1 MRCDRADRPIPL
13 DERLL
18 PRNADGE
25 VTRRAFDRA
34 TFPPARPASTLLAI
48 YPDDAGRLVIP
59 LTVRHAD
66 LRSHAGEVSLPGRSG
81 GRGGCRTRRRP
92 RCARRGRRS
101 ASSRSCV
108 RIVGVLDDVWIP
120 VSNFELRP
128 FVGTVGRRPTL
139 VPHDAE
145 VAAIVELPLDALFD
159 PEVFGTEEF
168 SGRGFSVN
176 AGAYRYG
183 GVRVWGATAL
193 TLGML
198 AHVLDAPAD
207 VRSAAGLEPS
217 SSASR
222 AARAAPRA
230 GPPARRPR
238 WSAVRAA
245 SGSTTGRRRGR

>member
-1 MRCDRADRPIPL
+1 MERILRAGAGWEQEIADALDRADRPIPL

-25 VTRRAFDRA
+25 VTRRRFDRA

-66 LRSHAGEVSLPGRSG
+66 LRSHAGEVSLPGGAVDAADADPEAAALREAWEEIG
-81 GRGGCRTRRRP
+81 LEP
-92 RCARRGRRS
+92 EL
-101 ASSRSCV
+101 V

-128 FVGTVGRRPTL
+128 FVGTVGRRPAL

-159 PEVFGTEEF
+159 PDVFGTEQF

-198 AHVLDAPAD
+198 AYVLD
-207 VRSAAGLEPS
+207 
-217 SSASR
+217 
-222 AARAAPRA
+222 
-230 GPPARRPR
+230 PP
-238 WSAVRAA
+238 
-245 SGSTTGRRRGR
+245 G